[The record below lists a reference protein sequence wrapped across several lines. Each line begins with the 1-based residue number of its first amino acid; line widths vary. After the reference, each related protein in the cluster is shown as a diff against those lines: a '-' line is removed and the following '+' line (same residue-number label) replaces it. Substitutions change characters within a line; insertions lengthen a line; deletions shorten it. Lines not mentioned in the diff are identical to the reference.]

1 MDSIQLTLD
10 NPVTENNAKLRS
22 LLAEAQSTP
31 NIAAA
36 IPEILDEL
44 KSVWRC
50 QNITLFALDREKRQL
65 FSRNVIKDLES
76 EVRVDISTS
85 SLAGYVA
92 GVGKPIN
99 LADAYSEKDLSEIH
113 PQLSKGS
120 TLDEPLNIKTQ
131 AIMVL
136 PIPHNKKLIGVV
148 EVINKRRGGES
159 FSDADFKL
167 AREISPILG
176 NIFSQLEEQY
186 GMGPLPSTEVLSPE
200 ENLHRISQA
209 IHSAKDID
217 EILIEFKESILNLF
231 EAQALTIY
239 AVDGQKNEIFSK
251 VKSGD
256 QINEIRVPISPVSI
270 AGWVG
275 SHQKSVNITD
285 VYNEQELQ
293 NYHAELKFDSSWDQ
307 KSGSVTKSVL
317 VFPMIHAGKLMGVI
331 QLVNKLDG
339 ESFTE
344 QDEKSAA
351 IISETLAL
359 AFHNQAKYV
368 PSKPTKFSF
377 LIQNG
382 IITEE
387 ELTQATSKAR
397 KNQIDVETVL
407 LLDFKLQRS
416 DLGKSFE
423 DFYGLPYFGYSDTVI
438 LPAEMLTGLNR
449 SFLTKNYWIPIQKEG
464 DKVTILIND
473 PLNPDRN
480 QNIRQIFP
488 KKEIEYKIG
497 LKIDII
503 DFLNS
508 SLGMDLSSSVD
519 GEQPQIEEMSGLL
532 SALKEE
538 QGEIDTEP
546 DEDDGSNAISETDS
560 TIVRLVN
567 KVLIDAYDQGVSDI
581 HIEPGIGKETVRVRY
596 RKDGTCTIY
605 EEIPSI
611 YKQAMISRI
620 KIMSKL
626 DIAERRLPQDG
637 KIKMKYGKKEIEYRV
652 ATCPTVGGNEDAVL
666 RILAASKPIPMANMN
681 FNDRNL
687 ELTQSCAAKPYG
699 LILVVGPT
707 GSGKTTT
714 LHSVLGYINKPE
726 RKIWTAEDPVE
737 ITQKGLRQVQM
748 LNKIGLD
755 FARAMKSFLRGD
767 PDVIM
772 VGEMRDAETCSIG
785 LEASLTG
792 HLVFSTLHTNSAPET
807 ITRLID
813 MGMNP
818 LNFADALLL
827 IVAQRLVRTLCKKCK
842 EDYHPDQEEFDA
854 LVKEYGDGF
863 EKLGIEYSDD
873 LMLKKPVGCQNCNDT
888 GYAGRT
894 GLHECLEGS
903 DEIKRMIMKQA
914 MVEDLRAQAL
924 SDGMTTLKQDGIYKV
939 FKGDCDLKQVL
950 AVCIV

>member
-1 MDSIQLTLD
+1 MTSTQST
-10 NPVTENNAKLRS
+10 PASSASENNAKLKS
-22 LLAEAQSTP
+22 ILGQAQTTQ
-31 NIAAA
+31 NIAAT
-36 IPEILDEL
+36 IPDLIHEL
-44 KSVWRC
+44 KEIWQC
-50 QNITLFALDREKRQL
+50 DAITLFALDMENRQL
-65 FSRNVIKDLES
+65 FSRNVIENLDS
-76 EVRVDISTS
+76 EIRVDISTS

-92 GVGKPIN
+92 GTGKPVN
-99 LADAYSEKDLSEIH
+99 LADAYSEEDLSKLH

-120 TLDEPLNIKTQ
+120 TLDNPLGIKAH

-136 PIPHNKKLIGVV
+136 PVPHNKKLIGVM
-148 EVINKRRGGES
+148 EVIHKNSGEV
-159 FSDADFKL
+159 FTEANFKL
-167 AREISPILG
+167 AREISPALG
-176 NIFSQLEEQY
+176 KVLAKVEEEY
-186 GMGPLPSTEVLSPE
+186 GSKPLPVVEVLSPE
-200 ENLHRISQA
+200 ESLHRISQA
-209 IHSAKDID
+209 IHSAKNID
-217 EILIEFKESILNLF
+217 EILIELKESILKLF
-231 EAQALTIY
+231 EAQAITIY

-251 VKSGD
+251 IKSGEH
-256 QINEIRVPISPVSI
+256 INEIRVALSPVSI

-275 SHQKSVNITD
+275 MQQKSVNITD
-285 VYNEQELQ
+285 VYDEQALQ
-293 NYHAELKFDSSWDQ
+293 QYHPDLRFDSSWDK
-307 KSGSVTKSVL
+307 KSGSITKSVL
-317 VFPMIHAGKLMGVI
+317 GYPMLHAGKLMGVL
-331 QLVNKLDG
+331 QLVNKLNG
-339 ESFTE
+339 EKFTD
-344 QDEKSAA
+344 QDEKSAT

-359 AFHNQAKYV
+359 AFHNQAKYI

-387 ELTQATSKAR
+387 ELTQATAKAR

-407 LLDFKLQRS
+407 MIDFKLQRK
-416 DLGKSFE
+416 DMGKSLE
-423 DFYGLPYFGYSDTVI
+423 TFYGLPYFGYSDTVI
-438 LPAEMLTGLNR
+438 LPAEILTGLNR
-449 SFLTKNYWIPIQKEG
+449 SFLTKNYWIPIHKEG
-464 DKVTILIND
+464 DKVTLLIND

-480 QNIRQIFP
+480 QNIQQIFA
-488 KKEIEYKIG
+488 KKEIEYKVG
-497 LKIDII
+497 LKIDIV

-508 SLGMDLSSSVD
+508 SLGEDLSAGDSETTIEGMSS
-519 GEQPQIEEMSGLL
+519 LL
-532 SALKEE
+532 SALKDE
-538 QGEIDTEP
+538 QEDVEVEK
-546 DEDDGSNAISETDS
+546 DEDDGANAISETDS

-567 KVLIDAYDQGVSDI
+567 KILIDAYDQGVSDI
-581 HIEPGIGKETVRVRY
+581 HIEPGIGKDAITVRF
-596 RKDGTCTIY
+596 RKDGTCSIY

-611 YKQAMISRI
+611 YKQAMISRV

-666 RILAASKPIPMANMN
+666 RILAASKPIPLENMN
-681 FNDRNL
+681 FNDHNL
-687 ELTQSCAAKPYG
+687 ELIQACASKPYG

-714 LHSVLGYINKPE
+714 LHSILGYINKPE

-772 VGEMRDAETCSIG
+772 VGEMRDSETCAIG

-807 ITRLID
+807 ITRLLD

-842 EDYHPDQEEFDA
+842 EDYHPDQEEFDSLA
-854 LVKEYGDGF
+854 AEYGEGF
-863 EKLGIEYSDD
+863 EKLNIKYTDD
-873 LMLKKPVGCQNCNDT
+873 LMLKKPVGCPNCNDT

-894 GLHECLEGS
+894 GLHECLEGT
-903 DEIKRMIMKQA
+903 DETKRMVMKQA
-914 MVEDLRAQAL
+914 LVEDLRKQAI

-939 FKGDCDLKQVL
+939 FKGDCDLKQVM